1 MPDLI
6 ATTSTKFQPG
16 AAWRGNAAG
25 RPRVGESVAEL
36 IRSLCGQDAKP
47 LVEQLLGLA
56 TGGHRDVKAR
66 IEAIKLLL
74 AYGFGKPLESLNI
87 SGGVTTIDPAK
98 LARLS
103 DAELEQAAA
112 IVAKLAAEG

>member
-1 MPDLI
+1 MPD
-6 ATTSTKFQPG
+6 TTTTAWGRPFQPG
-16 AAWRGNAAG
+16 QSGNPKG
-25 RPRVGESVAEL
+25 RPRVGETVAEYIRGKFGPEARDL
-36 IRSLCGQDAKP
+36 I
-47 LVEQLLGLA
+47 EQLGAIA

-112 IVAKLAAEG
+112 IVAKLSAEG